1 MAPPPFSRH
10 FFLGWGSS
18 SSYAGSFHARCFSPA
33 RPDLAWGGFESGFK
47 NESLT
52 HQFFIY

>member
-18 SSYAGSFHARCFSPA
+18 SSHAGSFHARCFSPA